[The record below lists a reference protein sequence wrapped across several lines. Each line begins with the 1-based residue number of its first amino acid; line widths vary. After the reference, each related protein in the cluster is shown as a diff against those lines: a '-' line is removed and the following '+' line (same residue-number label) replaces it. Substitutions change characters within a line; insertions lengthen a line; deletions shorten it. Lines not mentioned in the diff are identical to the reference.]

1 MISGKK
7 YSIRKICYNFKEV
20 FVIYVWGDVCVES
33 QKESAWWLTYVKK
46 MTGQGQAGSPRA
58 NVADIVTAGV
68 GGFVS
73 ISVLL
78 LLTYLTDAEW
88 LMASLGASCV
98 LVFGAWT
105 APFSQPRNIIG
116 GHLLSGIIALSFSAL
131 FGDHPIVIS
140 LAVALTMMAMIL
152 TKTVH
157 PPAGG
162 NPIIIIM
169 GGYDWSY
176 LVEPLLIGAVVI
188 VIFAVIINNA
198 RQNRHYPLFW
208 Y

>member
-1 MISGKK
+1 M
-7 YSIRKICYNFKEV
+7 
-20 FVIYVWGDVCVES
+20 CVES

-46 MTGQGQAGSPRA
+46 MTGQGQAGSPRG

-116 GHLLSGIIALSFSAL
+116 GHLLSGIIALSFSSL
-131 FGDHPIVIS
+131 FGNHPIVIS
-140 LAVALTMMAMIL
+140 LAVAVTMMAMML

>member
-1 MISGKK
+1 M
-7 YSIRKICYNFKEV
+7 
-20 FVIYVWGDVCVES
+20 CVES

-105 APFSQPRNIIG
+105 ACFKHFCDIG
-116 GHLLSGIIALSFSAL
+116 
-131 FGDHPIVIS
+131 
-140 LAVALTMMAMIL
+140 
-152 TKTVH
+152 
-157 PPAGG
+157 
-162 NPIIIIM
+162 
-169 GGYDWSY
+169 
-176 LVEPLLIGAVVI
+176 
-188 VIFAVIINNA
+188 
-198 RQNRHYPLFW
+198 
-208 Y
+208 